1 MLKVHAIIK
10 KYKSKSTAN
19 VMFRVRE
26 GKKVDLSYTSEI
38 VVEVNLWDKVNQG
51 YLRKDTLSD
60 PKKELVNQQISDR
73 IKVIREVYSN
83 KDNFIEPTSKWLTRE
98 VNQYLLNLKNKKDIN
113 NIDFL
118 NEFDYYIKNHD
129 ISNLRRKSF
138 RTVFNSFV
146 RFQDYYSLVKGKK
159 IVFRYSDIDFSV
171 LTEFRQFL
179 NNEHE
184 IIKIYPSLY
193 NLQKGGVIEKRG
205 NNTIIG
211 YMKKLSSFIYYY
223 KSKYNQMYNPFEN
236 YKIGS
241 EVYGN
246 PIVLNKTE
254 FQYLQN
260 IEILDKRLQ
269 VIRDIFILN
278 CMIGFRVTDYF
289 NLKHSDIIN
298 DKIEYYPSKTR
309 KYQIKVSVPLND
321 LAKEIIFRYK
331 SDSGYL
337 IPRMSLKMYRTGL
350 KKLFKTVGLT
360 RMITYLNGKINE
372 TEHASLDQLV
382 SAHLARRVFL
392 STLINMGFNSEAIYS
407 MSGHRVNSKEISR
420 YYSIEDSTQIE
431 CVNGL
436 DLRVDKPQKAVF
448 NITSG
453 NEKSSI
459 FAGGIGRSVDLFAQL
474 KKV

>member
-10 KYKSKSTAN
+10 KYKSKPTAN
-19 VMFRVRE
+19 VMFRVRD

-38 VVEVNLWDKVNQG
+38 TVDVNLWDKSNQG

-60 PKKELVNQQISDR
+60 PNKELVNQQISDL

-83 KDNFIEPTSKWLTRE
+83 KKNFVEPTSKWLTQE
-98 VNQYLLNLKNKKDIN
+98 VNQYLSNIKNKEDIN

-118 NEFDYYIKNHD
+118 KEFDYYIRNHD
-129 ISNLRRKSF
+129 ISDLRRKSF

-146 RFQDYYSLVKGKK
+146 RFQDYSSLIKGKK
-159 IVFRYSDIDFSV
+159 IVLRYSDIDFSV

-179 NNEHE
+179 NTEHE
-184 IIKIYPSLY
+184 IIKTYPSLY
-193 NLQKGGVIEKRG
+193 TLQKGESISRRG

-223 KSKYNQMYNPFEN
+223 KSKYKQTYNPFEN

-254 FQYLQN
+254 FQHLQN
-260 IEILDKRLQ
+260 IEIPDKRLQ

-298 DKIEYYPSKTR
+298 NKIEYYPSKTR

-321 LAKEIIFRYK
+321 LAKEIISKYK
-331 SDSGYL
+331 CDSDYL

-360 RMITYLNGKINE
+360 RMVTYLNGKTNE
-372 TEHASLDQLV
+372 TEHSSLDQLV

-436 DLRVDKPQKAVF
+436 DLRFDKPQKPVF
-448 NITSG
+448 NITTG
-453 NEKSSI
+453 NENSSI
-459 FAGGIGRSVDLFAQL
+459 FVGDRDRSVDLFAQL